1 DPVAVAVVADGRQLT
16 FGELGAAA
24 NRLANWLRGQGVG
37 RESVVGLRLPRGAEM
52 IVGILGVWKA
62 GAAYLPVDSEL
73 PVERVEFMLAD
84 AGVDVVVG
92 AQELAWS
99 VDASDALPGV
109 AVESAGLAYVIYTSG
124 STGVPKGV
132 AVTHGSLANYV
143 SSVSERLGWTM
154 PGARYALLQAQV
166 TDLGNTVVFSSLAT
180 GGQLHV
186 LDEESVT
193 DPDTVVGYLAEQS
206 IDAFKVVPSHLQAL
220 TSIAGIEPLL
230 PGQSVVLGG
239 EAAPVGWVRE
249 LVEAAAAGGR
259 RVFNHYGPTETT
271 VGVAT
276 AELTRE
282 LVAGGVVPVGAP
294 IANTRLYVLDD
305 ALAPAPTGVVGELYV
320 AGAGL
325 ARGYVGR
332 PSLTGERFVACPFG
346 PGSGERMYRTGDLV
360 KWSPE
365 GHLIF
370 LGRVDEQV
378 KVRGFRIEPGEIET
392 TLRSHPD
399 LTQAVVIARE
409 DNPGDKRLVAY
420 VVAADGEEP
429 ENLREFVTERLPEY
443 MVPAAVVSLPELP
456 LTANG
461 KLDRKGL
468 PAPEES
474 GGGVGRAPANETEAA
489 LCEIFAEVLGLESVG
504 ADDSFFELGGHS
516 LLAIRLLSR
525 IRGRLAAEVKIR
537 TLFEDPTP
545 AGLAAG
551 LGRATGTA
559 LVEVPDNLI
568 PDGAEQI
575 TPEMLPLVELEQTE
589 IDRVVAT
596 VEGGAA
602 NVADVYPLAP
612 LQEGMF
618 FHHLMAGDG
627 EDVYLTVRV
636 VEFDSRS
643 RLDAF
648 ADALQ
653 QVVNRHD
660 IYRTGIAWE
669 GLREPLQVV
678 RRHVE
683 VPVIEHSLE
692 LDSTEPAGMVES
704 LVAQAGSA
712 MDLGRAPLMDLH
724 PAEVAEGRW
733 LVVVRMHHLLQDHLG
748 MDVLLE
754 ELRSVLSGAAD
765 QLAPA
770 LPFRN
775 FVAQTRAVPREEH
788 ERFFAELLGDVTEP
802 TAPYGLLEARGDGS
816 GIVEAGMPLPVGLTD
831 ELRRVARELGVST
844 ATVMHVVWARVLATL
859 SGRDDVVFGTVLF
872 GRMNAGEGA
881 DRVVGPFMNTLPM
894 RVRTGQVG
902 VRAAVEQMR
911 DQLTALMEH
920 EHAPLAVAQQAS
932 GIADHTPLFTSL
944 FNYRHI
950 SRPAPSATDEQL
962 GEQRPVKGIRT
973 VFGEQRSNYP
983 LGVSVND
990 LGSDGLGLS
999 MQTVDSLDPRAL
1011 GRMVCIAT
1019 EGVVAA
1025 LTEVVNGGSDV
1036 ALGAVDVLGVDER
1049 ELLVSGWNDTAVD
1062 VSGVS
1067 GVSVVEL
1074 FGRRAREV
1082 PGAVAVVVGEGEL
1095 SYAELDVRSNRLAHF
1110 LRGQGVG
1117 AESVVGLCLP
1127 RGGDLVAGMLG
1138 VLKAGAAFL
1147 PLDAGLPVERVAH
1160 MLADSRV
1167 GLVLGAGE
1175 TLEDLPAGRVRM
1187 VALDDPMTAMLVDAC
1202 ADVPPDVVIDPAG
1215 LAYVIYTSGST
1226 GTPKGVA
1233 VTHDGVANLVA
1244 AQGERFAVERGSR
1257 VLQFA
1262 SVGFDAAVSEVL
1274 VTLCAG
1280 AGLVMASADELL
1292 PGGGLVELVARHGV
1306 THATLPPAVLGA
1318 LDDVDLDSVTTLVS
1332 AGEALDAGLVA
1343 RWAAGRRLINAY
1355 GPTEIT
1361 VCASMSVPLAAGDEP
1376 TIGGPIANT
1385 RLYVLDAGL
1394 QPVPVGVAGE
1404 LYVAGVGVARGY
1416 VGRPGLTGERFV
1428 ACPFG
1433 TGSGERMYR
1442 TGDMVKWSP
1451 DGQLLFA
1458 GRADEQVKIRGFRIE
1473 PGEIEAALLTHAD
1486 VRQAV
1491 VVAREDSP
1499 GDKRLVGYVVAG
1511 GDEEPEGLRE
1521 LVAARLPE
1529 YMVPA
1534 AFVTLP
1540 ELPLTANGKL
1550 DRKALPA
1557 PEYVAGTGRA
1567 PATVQEEILCAAFA
1581 EVLGLESV
1589 GVADSFFAL
1598 GGHSLLAVRLVSR
1611 IRVVLGVEVEVR
1623 TLFEAPTVAG
1633 LAGRLAE
1640 GAGQARMPLGAAVRP
1655 ERVPLSFAQQ
1665 RLWFLAQLEGPSAT
1679 YNISTPIRIQ
1689 GVDAAVLEQALRDVI
1704 GRHESLRTVFP
1715 ATDGQPYQQILD
1727 PDELDWHVT
1736 VTDVEPDALRAT
1748 AAQAANY
1755 AFDLSAEL
1763 PIRACLLQAGAD
1775 EQVLVLVV
1783 HHIAFDGWSR
1793 GPLARDVSTA
1803 YEARLRGEAPVW
1815 EPLPVQYA
1823 DYAVWQRELLGE
1835 ESDPDSLLSRQVE
1848 YWRQALAGAPE
1859 ELELPVDRQ
1868 RPAVASHQGHRVP
1881 VRIPVGVHQRMVELA
1896 RAEGVTTFMVAQAA
1910 LAVTLSRL
1918 GAGTDIPI
1926 GSPIAGRTDE
1936 ALDDLV
1942 GLFINTLVIRTDLS
1956 GDPDFRQI
1964 LARVRETSLAAF
1976 AHQDM
1981 PFERLVEELTPSRSL
1996 ARHPLFQVLLTLR
2009 NLESATLDLPE
2020 VRSEPFHGSGSA
2032 ARFDMDVSLHEV
2044 FDEQGRPAGVGGGMT
2059 VAVDLFEAETAS
2071 RLADWFVGVVDA
2083 VTAAP
2088 DVALHAVDVLDA
2100 VERDLVVGQWNETA
2114 VAVPGVGLVERFEGW
2129 AARCPDAVAVVSG
2142 GREVS
2147 YGELNQRA
2155 NRLAWWLLARG
2166 AGPERFVAVALPRS
2180 VELLV
2185 ALLAVAKSGA
2195 GYLPLDMDYPAERL
2209 EFMLAESAP
2218 VTVLSSVQLAQGVP
2232 GAGPVALVDDADTA
2246 AEIGACSA
2254 ANVTDADRRVPVA
2267 GGHPMYVIYTSGS
2280 TGRPKGVV
2288 VSRAALVNL
2297 LVGMQQ
2303 QLGLSREDR
2312 LLALTTVGFDIAGLE
2327 LFLPLTHGAAVVMGA
2342 KELVYDQDAF
2352 GRTIQESGA
2361 SVVQATPTL
2370 WRSVLA
2376 GGRVDLGGVR
2386 VLVGGEALPA
2396 DLAGRL
2402 AQAAAG
2408 VVNVYGPTETT
2419 VWSTSARVEP
2429 GHVGEPLIG
2438 GPIANT
2444 RLYVL
2449 DEGLRPV
2456 PVGVAGELYIAGAGV
2471 ARGYLGR
2478 PGLTG
2483 ERFVA
2488 CPFGSGS
2495 GERMYRTGDRVR
2507 WTREGQLAFL
2517 GRADEQVKVRG
2528 FRIEPGEIEAA
2539 LLTDPNVTQA
2549 AVVVREDNPGDKR
2562 LVAYLVPADAE
2573 DLDFDD
2579 LRAFVASRLPEY
2591 MVPAA
2596 FVTLPELPLTANGKL
2611 DRKALPAPEYT
2622 AGDGRGPA
2630 TVREEI
2636 LCVAFAEVLGVE
2648 SIGVDDDFFARG
2660 GHSLLAISLVERL
2673 RGRGVAVSVRALFE
2687 SPTPAGLARTADVGT
2702 LEVPENLI
2710 PADAEQITPEMLPLV
2725 ELSQTDIDRV
2735 VATVD
2740 GGVANVADIYP
2751 LAPLQEGMFF
2761 HHLMAGD
2768 GEDVYLTARVVE
2780 FDSRSRL
2787 DEFVQALQQVV
2798 DRHDIYRTGVVWE
2811 GLREPVQVV
2820 WRRAELPVVEHTL
2833 EAVGTEPTASAEN
2846 LMARAGSVM
2855 DLGRAPLMD
2864 LHAAQAPEGR
2874 WLAVVRMHHMVQDH
2888 LGMDMLLG
2896 ELRAVLSG
2904 EAVDMAPALPFRN
2917 FVAQTRA
2924 VPREEHERFFAD
2936 LLSDVT
2942 EPTAP
2947 YGLLGVQGDGA
2958 DVAAERVPL
2967 PGEQVAALRRV
2978 ARELG
2983 VSPATVLHVAWA
2995 RVLAT
3000 LAGRDDVVF
3009 GTVLFGRMNAGAG
3022 ADRVLGP
3029 FMNTLPVRIRTAG
3042 VGVRAAVEGMRDQL
3056 AALLE
3061 HEHAPL
3067 AMAQRASAV
3076 VGDMPVFTSL
3086 FNYRHGV
3093 QKADASGDRQ
3103 VEGVKHL
3110 SRRERTNYPLTVAVN
3125 DLGPEK
3131 LSLSVEAVQPIDA
3144 AAVGHLM
3151 RTAVESVLN
3160 ALDAVLGGSP
3170 DPRLDA
3176 LNILEPQERDVVV
3189 RQWNDTAVDV
3199 VDVSVPASFER
3210 WASESPDS
3218 AAVVF
3223 EGVELTYGALDVAAS
3238 RLASWLR
3245 GRGVGRESVVGLRL
3259 PRGPEMVVGILG
3271 VWKAGAAYLPIDSA
3285 LPAER
3290 VEVMLVDAG
3299 VELTVGVEE
3308 LEASADASEMAS
3320 DVAVDPASLAYVIF
3334 TSGSTGTPKGVGVS
3348 HGSVANLVSVF
3359 GPVMGAGPGVGVLQ
3373 FASFSFDASVLD
3385 VAVAL
3390 ASGATLWIASEEQR
3404 REPRRLRELE
3414 GVGAASVVP
3423 SLLEVLDP
3431 DDLARVG
3438 PMVVG
3443 SEAVSEAVAR
3453 TWSPGR
3459 DLVHAYGPTEA
3470 TVITAIGTVDAGR
3483 SGVVPFGRPIANT
3496 RMFVLDPA
3504 LQPVPIGVT
3513 GELYVAGSAL
3523 ARGYVGRP
3531 GLTGE
3536 RFVACPFGPGAGQR
3550 MYRTGDLVKWSPDGQ
3565 LVFAGRADEQVKIRG
3580 FRVEPGDI
3588 EAALLT
3594 DPNVTQA
3601 AVIAREDSPGHR
3613 QLVAYVVPNGH
3624 EPEGLRELV
3633 ASRLPDYMVPAA
3645 FVTLPEL
3652 PLTTNGKLD
3661 RKALP
3666 APEFATGAG
3675 RAPATVQEEILCAA
3689 FADVL
3694 GVDAVGVDDNFF
3706 LLGGHSLIAVRLIS
3720 RVRALLGVEVGV
3732 RALFEKPSPAGL
3744 AAQLADGAGQVR
3756 TPLRADVRPEQVP
3769 LSFAQRRLW
3778 FIDQLQGPN
3787 ATYNI
3792 TVPHALNGDVDA
3804 AALELAFRDVIAR
3817 HESLRTV
3824 FPAVDGEPYQR
3835 IVDPSDV
3842 SWELEVS
3849 QGAPGGVADVVARAS
3864 KYTFDLAGELPI
3876 KAWLVRDGSD
3886 RQLLHVVMHHIA
3898 SDGWSMGPL
3907 RRDLS
3912 TAYEARLRGEAPTW
3926 EPLPVQYA
3934 DYALWQR
3941 ELLGEESDPESLLSQ
3956 QVEYWRRTL
3965 AGAPEELVLPT
3976 DRQRPAVASH
3986 TGHRVPM
3993 RISAEVHEQLVK
4005 LARSEG
4011 VTTFMVMQAALCVML
4026 SRLGAGT
4033 DIPIGSAVAGR
4044 TDEALDDLVGFFV
4057 NTLVI
4062 RTDLTGDP
4070 EFRQVLARVRE
4081 AGLDA
4086 LAHQDVPFERLVEEL
4101 APSRSMAR
4109 HPLFQVTLDVQNA
4122 ERAAAESTGTTRA
4135 DSGAT
4140 VVGGAAVVTAKLD
4153 LEVMLSEVLDD
4164 EGRPAGLRGALTA
4177 SADLFEAETAERM
4190 ANWLVRVLESVIAA
4204 PELRLRQV
4212 DVLGADERDVLL
4224 REWNDSALAVAG
4236 SSIVELFGQWV
4247 AAAPDAVAVVG
4258 NGEELSYAELD
4269 AAANRLANHLRS
4281 RGVGPESVVGVRL
4294 PRAPEMIVGIMG
4306 VWKAGA
4312 AYLPV
4317 DAALPPE
4324 RLEFMFAD
4332 AGVDLVVGP
4341 EDLGR
4346 SSEAA
4351 GTAPGV
4357 SIAPAG
4363 LAYVIYTSG
4372 STGTPKGVAVS
4383 HSGAANLVAAQRE
4396 RMAVGLGSRVLQF
4409 VSTGFD
4415 VAVCDVLMAL
4425 GTGATL
4431 VTAPADELL
4440 PGGGLAEVVARHGV
4454 TDVALPAAA
4463 LGALA
4468 AEDLASVRTLVV
4480 GGEALDPSL
4489 VRQWAPG
4496 RRMINAYGPTEITVC
4511 ASMSAPLATDDEPPI
4526 GTPLANTRL
4535 YVLDETLRPVPVGVT
4550 GELYVAGPGV
4560 ARGYVGRPSLTGERF
4575 VACPFGSGGERMYR
4589 TGDMV
4594 KWSPDGQLYFAGRAD
4609 EQVKIRGF
4617 RIEPGEIEAALLTHS
4632 DVRQAAVI
4640 ARQYTPGD
4648 RRLVAYVVGET
4659 AGLDTEALQAF
4670 VGARLPEY
4678 MVPAAVVEL
4687 AEFPLTV
4694 NGKLDRKALPA
4705 PAYATGAGRGP
4716 ATPEEEILCAVFAG
4730 VLGVESVGV
4739 DDSFFALGGHSL
4751 LAVRLAARIRSVL
4764 GVELSLRSLFEAPTV
4779 AEVAARLAGP
4789 EADRARL
4796 PLRAGVR
4803 PERLP
4808 LSFAQRRLW
4817 FLAQLEG
4824 PSPTYNIPTPIR
4836 VSGVD
4841 VDALGAALR
4850 DVITRHES
4858 LRTVFPAVDG
4868 EPYQQVLDPDEL
4880 EWALEVTQVEPDELG
4895 EAVSRASRYAFD
4907 LSAELPIR
4915 VWLFQKGQNGQNGQD
4930 GAGEQVLLVLLHHIA
4945 GDGWSM
4951 GPLSRD
4957 LSAAYAAR
4965 LRGEA
4970 PVFEPLPVQYADYA
4984 VWQRELLGDESD
4996 PESLLS
5002 RQVEYWRRTLAGA
5015 PEELTLPTDHPRPA
5029 VASHVGYRA
5038 PVRIP
5043 TEAHQRLVDLA
5054 RAEGVTT
5061 FMVLQAALAVTVSR
5075 LGAGTDIPIGS
5086 PIAGRTDDA
5095 MNDLVGIFLNTLVIR
5110 TDLSGDPE
5118 FRQVLARVR
5127 EASLGAFA
5135 HQDVPFE
5142 RLVEELAP
5150 SRSMARHPLAQVVL
5164 TMQTS
5169 GNASLDM
5176 PGVRA
5181 GGGTGLDSAD
5191 MATLVKFD
5199 LWVSLGEVFDTE
5211 GRPAGLRG
5219 AVTVAADLFDEPTAG
5234 RMADWLVQVLTTVTE
5249 VPEVRLSAVDVLGA
5263 GERDRVLVEW
5273 NDTTSDVAG
5282 SSVVELFERQVAA
5295 VPGGVAVVA
5304 DGEQLTYGEL
5314 GAAADRLACY
5324 LRDVGV
5330 GRESVVGL
5338 CLPRGVE
5345 MVTAILAVWK
5355 AGAGY
5360 LPIDGGLPTE
5370 RVAYLLGDSR
5380 VQVVLGTRDALDD
5393 LPAGRVR
5400 MIAVDDPTTTALL
5413 EGYAG
5418 TAVGLDVDP
5427 AGLAYVIYTSGS
5439 TGVPKGVAVTHGSLA
5454 NYVSSASSRLGW
5466 VVAGARYALL
5476 QAQVTDL
5483 GNTVVFSSLAT
5494 GGQLHVLDE
5503 ESVTDPDAV
5512 AEYVAG
5518 QGIDAFKVVP
5528 SHLQALTSAAGIE
5541 PLLPAGSLVLGGE
5554 AASVG
5559 WVRELLAAAGGRRV
5573 FNHYGPTETTIGVA
5587 TAELTGELVAG
5598 GVVPVGAPIANTR
5611 LFVLDDTLQPVPVGV
5626 TGELYVAGAGL
5637 ARGYVGRPSLTG
5649 ERFVACPFGPGA
5661 GERMYRTGDLVKWSP
5676 DGQLVFAGRADEQV
5690 KVRGF
5695 RIEPGEIQATLLSHP
5710 DVTQAVVI
5718 AREDTPGEKRLIAYV
5733 VPTDGEEV
5741 RGLREFVAGR
5751 LPEYMVPAAVVSL
5764 PELPLT
5770 ANGKLDRKALPAPEY
5785 VAGTGRAPA
5794 TPVEVALCAAFA
5806 EVLGLESVGVD
5817 DNFFD
5822 LGGHSLLAV
5831 RLVSRIRVV
5840 LGVEVEVRSLF
5851 EAPTVAA
5858 LAVQLAEVA
5867 GQARTPLRAA
5877 VRPEQVP
5884 LSFAQRRLWFLAQ
5897 LEGPSATYN
5906 IPTPI
5911 RMRDVDVD
5919 ALGAALRDVIGR
5931 HESLRTVFPAI
5942 DGEPYQHILDPQDLD
5957 WALQVSQVEPEE
5969 LAGAVAQA
5977 SRYAFDLSSEL
5988 PIKGWLFQVDQDE
6001 QDEQVDQD
6009 EELGQN
6015 EQVLVVVMH
6024 HIASDG
6030 WSRGP
6035 LAKDVTT
6042 AYEARL
6048 GGEAPEFEAL
6058 PVQYAD
6064 YTLWQQQLLGEEDD
6078 PESLLSR
6085 QVDYWRRALAGAP
6098 EELALPIDRQRP
6110 AVASHRG
6117 HATGF
6122 RVSAEVH
6129 AQLAE
6134 LARSENVTAFMVMQA
6149 ALAVTLSRL
6158 GAGSDIPIGSPIA
6171 GRNDEALDDLVG
6183 FFLNTLVIRTDLS
6196 GDPEFRQ
6203 VLARVRDASL
6213 GAFAHQDVPFERLV
6227 EELAPERS
6235 MARHPLFQVGLTV
6248 QNTERATVDLP
6259 TAGAGG
6265 GGGGGADGAPSG
6277 IGPMPQPAKFDVD
6290 VVMAEQFD
6298 GEGRPAGWRGVVTT
6312 AADLFDASSAARLA
6326 GWFVRVLGQVSS
6338 APHLR
6343 LGTVDFLSADDHDM
6357 LVSGWNDTVTPVEGE
6372 SVLELFG
6379 RQVDAVP
6386 ETVAVTADGVDLS
6399 YRSLDAAAN
6408 RLAHHLRDLGVG
6420 RESLVGLCLPQ
6431 GAGLVTAMLAVLK
6444 AGAAYLPVDAALP
6457 TERAEFMLAD
6467 SRVEY
6472 VLGTQ
6477 DALADLPVERE
6488 RLVTV
6493 DDSATTARLAALP
6506 TVAPDVVIDPAGL
6519 AYVIYTS
6526 GSTGT
6531 PKGVAVSHDGLA
6543 NLVAAQ
6549 GERFAVERGS
6559 RVLQFASVGFD
6570 AAVSEVFVTLCA
6582 GATLVM
6588 AAAGEPVPGSG
6599 VLDPGVY
6606 RDVTHATLPPAVLR
6620 TLDDADLASVTTLV
6634 SAGEALDAELV
6645 ARWAAGRR
6653 LIN

>member
-1 DPVAVAVVADGRQLT
+1 
-16 FGELGAAA
+16 
-24 NRLANWLRGQGVG
+24 
-37 RESVVGLRLPRGAEM
+37 
-52 IVGILGVWKA
+52 
-62 GAAYLPVDSEL
+62 
-73 PVERVEFMLAD
+73 
-84 AGVDVVVG
+84 
-92 AQELAWS
+92 
-99 VDASDALPGV
+99 
-109 AVESAGLAYVIYTSG
+109 
-124 STGVPKGV
+124 
-132 AVTHGSLANYV
+132 
-143 SSVSERLGWTM
+143 
-154 PGARYALLQAQV
+154 
-166 TDLGNTVVFSSLAT
+166 
-180 GGQLHV
+180 
-186 LDEESVT
+186 
-193 DPDTVVGYLAEQS
+193 
-206 IDAFKVVPSHLQAL
+206 
-220 TSIAGIEPLL
+220 
-230 PGQSVVLGG
+230 
-239 EAAPVGWVRE
+239 
-249 LVEAAAAGGR
+249 
-259 RVFNHYGPTETT
+259 
-271 VGVAT
+271 
-276 AELTRE
+276 
-282 LVAGGVVPVGAP
+282 
-294 IANTRLYVLDD
+294 
-305 ALAPAPTGVVGELYV
+305 
-320 AGAGL
+320 
-325 ARGYVGR
+325 
-332 PSLTGERFVACPFG
+332 
-346 PGSGERMYRTGDLV
+346 
-360 KWSPE
+360 
-365 GHLIF
+365 
-370 LGRVDEQV
+370 
-378 KVRGFRIEPGEIET
+378 
-392 TLRSHPD
+392 
-399 LTQAVVIARE
+399 
-409 DNPGDKRLVAY
+409 
-420 VVAADGEEP
+420 
-429 ENLREFVTERLPEY
+429 
-443 MVPAAVVSLPELP
+443 
-456 LTANG
+456 
-461 KLDRKGL
+461 
-468 PAPEES
+468 
-474 GGGVGRAPANETEAA
+474 
-489 LCEIFAEVLGLESVG
+489 
-504 ADDSFFELGGHS
+504 
-516 LLAIRLLSR
+516 
-525 IRGRLAAEVKIR
+525 
-537 TLFEDPTP
+537 
-545 AGLAAG
+545 
-551 LGRATGTA
+551 
-559 LVEVPDNLI
+559 
-568 PDGAEQI
+568 
-575 TPEMLPLVELEQTE
+575 
-589 IDRVVAT
+589 
-596 VEGGAA
+596 
-602 NVADVYPLAP
+602 
-612 LQEGMF
+612 
-618 FHHLMAGDG
+618 
-627 EDVYLTVRV
+627 
-636 VEFDSRS
+636 
-643 RLDAF
+643 
-648 ADALQ
+648 
-653 QVVNRHD
+653 
-660 IYRTGIAWE
+660 
-669 GLREPLQVV
+669 
-678 RRHVE
+678 
-683 VPVIEHSLE
+683 
-692 LDSTEPAGMVES
+692 
-704 LVAQAGSA
+704 
-712 MDLGRAPLMDLH
+712 
-724 PAEVAEGRW
+724 
-733 LVVVRMHHLLQDHLG
+733 
-748 MDVLLE
+748 
-754 ELRSVLSGAAD
+754 
-765 QLAPA
+765 
-770 LPFRN
+770 
-775 FVAQTRAVPREEH
+775 
-788 ERFFAELLGDVTEP
+788 
-802 TAPYGLLEARGDGS
+802 
-816 GIVEAGMPLPVGLTD
+816 
-831 ELRRVARELGVST
+831 
-844 ATVMHVVWARVLATL
+844 
-859 SGRDDVVFGTVLF
+859 
-872 GRMNAGEGA
+872 
-881 DRVVGPFMNTLPM
+881 
-894 RVRTGQVG
+894 
-902 VRAAVEQMR
+902 
-911 DQLTALMEH
+911 
-920 EHAPLAVAQQAS
+920 
-932 GIADHTPLFTSL
+932 
-944 FNYRHI
+944 
-950 SRPAPSATDEQL
+950 
-962 GEQRPVKGIRT
+962 
-973 VFGEQRSNYP
+973 
-983 LGVSVND
+983 
-990 LGSDGLGLS
+990 
-999 MQTVDSLDPRAL
+999 
-1011 GRMVCIAT
+1011 
-1019 EGVVAA
+1019 
-1025 LTEVVNGGSDV
+1025 
-1036 ALGAVDVLGVDER
+1036 
-1049 ELLVSGWNDTAVD
+1049 
-1062 VSGVS
+1062 
-1067 GVSVVEL
+1067 
-1074 FGRRAREV
+1074 
-1082 PGAVAVVVGEGEL
+1082 
-1095 SYAELDVRSNRLAHF
+1095 
-1110 LRGQGVG
+1110 
-1117 AESVVGLCLP
+1117 
-1127 RGGDLVAGMLG
+1127 
-1138 VLKAGAAFL
+1138 
-1147 PLDAGLPVERVAH
+1147 
-1160 MLADSRV
+1160 
-1167 GLVLGAGE
+1167 
-1175 TLEDLPAGRVRM
+1175 
-1187 VALDDPMTAMLVDAC
+1187 
-1202 ADVPPDVVIDPAG
+1202 
-1215 LAYVIYTSGST
+1215 
-1226 GTPKGVA
+1226 
-1233 VTHDGVANLVA
+1233 
-1244 AQGERFAVERGSR
+1244 
-1257 VLQFA
+1257 
-1262 SVGFDAAVSEVL
+1262 
-1274 VTLCAG
+1274 
-1280 AGLVMASADELL
+1280 
-1292 PGGGLVELVARHGV
+1292 
-1306 THATLPPAVLGA
+1306 
-1318 LDDVDLDSVTTLVS
+1318 
-1332 AGEALDAGLVA
+1332 
-1343 RWAAGRRLINAY
+1343 
-1355 GPTEIT
+1355 
-1361 VCASMSVPLAAGDEP
+1361 
-1376 TIGGPIANT
+1376 
-1385 RLYVLDAGL
+1385 
-1394 QPVPVGVAGE
+1394 
-1404 LYVAGVGVARGY
+1404 
-1416 VGRPGLTGERFV
+1416 
-1428 ACPFG
+1428 
-1433 TGSGERMYR
+1433 
-1442 TGDMVKWSP
+1442 
-1451 DGQLLFA
+1451 
-1458 GRADEQVKIRGFRIE
+1458 
-1473 PGEIEAALLTHAD
+1473 
-1486 VRQAV
+1486 
-1491 VVAREDSP
+1491 
-1499 GDKRLVGYVVAG
+1499 
-1511 GDEEPEGLRE
+1511 
-1521 LVAARLPE
+1521 
-1529 YMVPA
+1529 
-1534 AFVTLP
+1534 
-1540 ELPLTANGKL
+1540 
-1550 DRKALPA
+1550 
-1557 PEYVAGTGRA
+1557 
-1567 PATVQEEILCAAFA
+1567 
-1581 EVLGLESV
+1581 
-1589 GVADSFFAL
+1589 
-1598 GGHSLLAVRLVSR
+1598 
-1611 IRVVLGVEVEVR
+1611 
-1623 TLFEAPTVAG
+1623 
-1633 LAGRLAE
+1633 
-1640 GAGQARMPLGAAVRP
+1640 
-1655 ERVPLSFAQQ
+1655 
-1665 RLWFLAQLEGPSAT
+1665 
-1679 YNISTPIRIQ
+1679 
-1689 GVDAAVLEQALRDVI
+1689 
-1704 GRHESLRTVFP
+1704 
-1715 ATDGQPYQQILD
+1715 
-1727 PDELDWHVT
+1727 
-1736 VTDVEPDALRAT
+1736 
-1748 AAQAANY
+1748 
-1755 AFDLSAEL
+1755 
-1763 PIRACLLQAGAD
+1763 
-1775 EQVLVLVV
+1775 
-1783 HHIAFDGWSR
+1783 
-1793 GPLARDVSTA
+1793 
-1803 YEARLRGEAPVW
+1803 
-1815 EPLPVQYA
+1815 
-1823 DYAVWQRELLGE
+1823 
-1835 ESDPDSLLSRQVE
+1835 
-1848 YWRQALAGAPE
+1848 
-1859 ELELPVDRQ
+1859 
-1868 RPAVASHQGHRVP
+1868 
-1881 VRIPVGVHQRMVELA
+1881 
-1896 RAEGVTTFMVAQAA
+1896 
-1910 LAVTLSRL
+1910 
-1918 GAGTDIPI
+1918 
-1926 GSPIAGRTDE
+1926 
-1936 ALDDLV
+1936 
-1942 GLFINTLVIRTDLS
+1942 
-1956 GDPDFRQI
+1956 
-1964 LARVRETSLAAF
+1964 
-1976 AHQDM
+1976 
-1981 PFERLVEELTPSRSL
+1981 
-1996 ARHPLFQVLLTLR
+1996 
-2009 NLESATLDLPE
+2009 
-2020 VRSEPFHGSGSA
+2020 
-2032 ARFDMDVSLHEV
+2032 
-2044 FDEQGRPAGVGGGMT
+2044 
-2059 VAVDLFEAETAS
+2059 
-2071 RLADWFVGVVDA
+2071 
-2083 VTAAP
+2083 
-2088 DVALHAVDVLDA
+2088 
-2100 VERDLVVGQWNETA
+2100 
-2114 VAVPGVGLVERFEGW
+2114 
-2129 AARCPDAVAVVSG
+2129 
-2142 GREVS
+2142 
-2147 YGELNQRA
+2147 
-2155 NRLAWWLLARG
+2155 
-2166 AGPERFVAVALPRS
+2166 
-2180 VELLV
+2180 
-2185 ALLAVAKSGA
+2185 
-2195 GYLPLDMDYPAERL
+2195 
-2209 EFMLAESAP
+2209 
-2218 VTVLSSVQLAQGVP
+2218 
-2232 GAGPVALVDDADTA
+2232 
-2246 AEIGACSA
+2246 
-2254 ANVTDADRRVPVA
+2254 
-2267 GGHPMYVIYTSGS
+2267 
-2280 TGRPKGVV
+2280 
-2288 VSRAALVNL
+2288 
-2297 LVGMQQ
+2297 
-2303 QLGLSREDR
+2303 
-2312 LLALTTVGFDIAGLE
+2312 
-2327 LFLPLTHGAAVVMGA
+2327 
-2342 KELVYDQDAF
+2342 
-2352 GRTIQESGA
+2352 
-2361 SVVQATPTL
+2361 
-2370 WRSVLA
+2370 
-2376 GGRVDLGGVR
+2376 
-2386 VLVGGEALPA
+2386 
-2396 DLAGRL
+2396 
-2402 AQAAAG
+2402 
-2408 VVNVYGPTETT
+2408 
-2419 VWSTSARVEP
+2419 
-2429 GHVGEPLIG
+2429 
-2438 GPIANT
+2438 
-2444 RLYVL
+2444 
-2449 DEGLRPV
+2449 
-2456 PVGVAGELYIAGAGV
+2456 
-2471 ARGYLGR
+2471 GR

-2528 FRIEPGEIEAA
+2528 FRIEPGEIESA

-2562 LVAYLVPADAE
+2562 LVAYVVPADT
-2573 DLDFDD
+2573 DRVDFND
-2579 LRAFVASRLPEY
+2579 LRAFVAGRLPEY

-2596 FVTLPELPLTANGKL
+2596 FVTLSELPLTANGKL
-2611 DRKALPAPEYT
+2611 DRKALPAPHYL
-2622 AGDGRGPA
+2622 AGAGRGPA

-2648 SIGVDDDFFARG
+2648 SIGVDDDFFAHG

-2710 PADAEQITPEMLPLV
+2710 PADAERITPEMLPLV

-2740 GGVANVADIYP
+2740 GGAANVADIYP

-2820 WRRAELPVVEHTL
+2820 WRRAELPVLEHTL
-2833 EAVGTEPTASAEN
+2833 ETKGTEPTAWAED
-2846 LMARAGSVM
+2846 LMARSGAVM

-2904 EAVDMAPALPFRN
+2904 EAMDMAPALPFRN

-2936 LLSDVT
+2936 LLGDVT

-2947 YGLLGVQGDGA
+2947 YGLLGVQGDGT

-2995 RVLAT
+2995 RVLAI

-3029 FMNTLPVRIRTAG
+3029 FMNTLPVRVRTAG

-3093 QKADASGDRQ
+3093 QKADTPGDQQ

-3151 RTAVESVLN
+3151 RTALGSVLN

-3176 LNILEPQERDVVV
+3176 LNLLEPQERDVVV

-3199 VDVSVPASFER
+3199 SGVSVPASFER
-3210 WASESPDS
+3210 WVAEAPGSV
-3218 AAVVF
+3218 AVVF
-3223 EGVELTYGALDVAAS
+3223 EGVELTYGDVDVAAN
-3238 RLASWLR
+3238 RLANWLR
-3245 GRGVGRESVVGLRL
+3245 ARGVGAESVVGLRL

-3271 VWKAGAAYLPIDSA
+3271 VWKAGAAYLPIDAA
-3285 LPAER
+3285 LPVER

-3299 VELTVGVEE
+3299 VQVVVGVEE
-3308 LEASADASEMAS
+3308 LESSGDVSEMAL
-3320 DVAVDPASLAYVIF
+3320 DVAVDPAGLAYVIF
-3334 TSGSTGTPKGVGVS
+3334 TSGSTGAPKGVGVS

-3359 GPVMGAGPGVGVLQ
+3359 APVMGAGPGVGVLQ

-3390 ASGATLWIASEEQR
+3390 ASGATLWIASDEQR
-3404 REPRRLRELE
+3404 REPWRLRELE

-3431 DDLARVG
+3431 DDLAQVG

-3470 TVITAIGTVDAGR
+3470 TVITAIGTVDADR

-3496 RMFVLDPA
+3496 RMFVLDPV

-3536 RFVACPFGPGAGQR
+3536 RFVACPFGPGSGER
-3550 MYRTGDLVKWSPDGQ
+3550 MYRTGDLVKWSQDGQ
-3565 LVFAGRADEQVKIRG
+3565 LVFAGRVDEQVKIRG
-3580 FRVEPGDI
+3580 FRIEPGDI

-3594 DPNVTQA
+3594 DPSVTQA
-3601 AVIAREDSPGHR
+3601 AVIAREDSPGDR

-3624 EPEGLRELV
+3624 EPQGLRELV

-3661 RKALP
+3661 RRALP
-3666 APEFATGAG
+3666 APQYTTGTG

-3732 RALFEKPSPAGL
+3732 RALFEKPTPAGL
-3744 AAQLADGAGQVR
+3744 AAQLADGTGQVR

-3792 TVPHALNGDVDA
+3792 TVPHPLNGDVDA

-3842 SWELEVS
+3842 SWELEVY
-3849 QGAPGGVADVVARAS
+3849 QGAPGDVADVVGRAS

-3907 RRDLS
+3907 RRDLT

-3976 DRQRPAVASH
+3976 DRQRPAAASH

-4044 TDEALDDLVGFFV
+4044 IDEALDDLVGFFV

-4062 RTDLTGDP
+4062 RTDLAGDP

-4109 HPLFQVTLDVQNA
+4109 HPLFQVTLDVQNV
-4122 ERAAAESTGTTRA
+4122 ERAAAEPTGATRA

-4140 VVGGAAVVTAKLD
+4140 AVGGAALVTAKLD

-4164 EGRPAGLRGALTA
+4164 EGRPAGLRGVLTA

-4190 ANWLVRVLESVIAA
+4190 ANWFARVLESVTAA

-4224 REWNDSALAVAG
+4224 REWNDSALEMPF
-4236 SSIVELFGQWV
+4236 SSIVELFAQWV

-4346 SSEAA
+4346 SSETS
-4351 GTAPGV
+4351 GTAPEV
-4357 SIAPAG
+4357 FIAPAG

-4383 HSGAANLVAAQRE
+4383 HSGAANLVAAQRD
-4396 RMAVGLGSRVLQF
+4396 RMAVGQGSRVLQF

-4440 PGGGLAEVVARHGV
+4440 PGGGLADVVARHGV

-4511 ASMSAPLATDDEPPI
+4511 ASMSAPLVTDDEPPI

-4535 YVLDETLRPVPVGVT
+4535 YVLDDTLQPAPVGVT

-4560 ARGYVGRPSLTGERF
+4560 ARGYVGRPSSTGERF
-4575 VACPFGSGGERMYR
+4575 VACPFGPGAGERMYR

-4594 KWSPDGQLYFAGRAD
+4594 KWSPDGQLFFAGRAD

-4617 RIEPGEIEAALLTHS
+4617 RIEPGEIEAALLTHP
-4632 DVRQAAVI
+4632 DVRQAVVI
-4640 ARQYTPGD
+4640 ARRHTSGD

-4659 AGLDTEALQAF
+4659 AGLDAEALQAF
-4670 VGARLPEY
+4670 VGGRLPEY
-4678 MVPAAVVEL
+4678 MVPAAVMEL

-4694 NGKLDRKALPA
+4694 NGKLDRQALPA
-4705 PAYATGAGRGP
+4705 PEYATGAGRGP

-4764 GVELSLRSLFEAPTV
+4764 GVELPLRALFEAPTV

-4789 EADRARL
+4789 EVDRVRL

-4824 PSPTYNIPTPIR
+4824 PSATYNIPTPIR

-4841 VDALGAALR
+4841 VDALDAALR

-4915 VWLFQKGQNGQNGQD
+4915 VWLFQNGQNGQNDPD
-4930 GAGEQVLLVLLHHIA
+4930 GPDEQVLLVLLHHIA

-4957 LSAAYAAR
+4957 LSAAYSAR

-4970 PVFEPLPVQYADYA
+4970 PVWEPLPVQYADYA
-4984 VWQRELLGDESD
+4984 LWQRELLGEESD

-5002 RQVEYWRRTLAGA
+5002 RQAEYWRRTLAGA

-5086 PIAGRTDDA
+5086 PIAGRTDEA

-5191 MATLVKFD
+5191 VATLVKFD

-5263 GERDRVLVEW
+5263 GERDRVLVGW
-5273 NDTTSDVAG
+5273 NDTAVEAG
-5282 SSVVELFERQVAA
+5282 SSSVVELFERRVAA
-5295 VPGGVAVVA
+5295 DPGGVAVVA

-5360 LPIDGGLPTE
+5360 LPIDGGVPTE

-5380 VQVVLGTRDALDD
+5380 AQVVLGTRDALDD

-5418 TAVGLDVDP
+5418 TPVGLDIDP

-5454 NYVSSASSRLGW
+5454 NYVSSVSSRLGW
-5466 VVAGARYALL
+5466 VVAGERYALL

-5483 GNTVVFSSLAT
+5483 GNTVVFTSLAT
-5494 GGQLHVLDE
+5494 GGQLHVLGE
-5503 ESVTDPDAV
+5503 ESVTDPEAV

-5541 PLLPAGSLVLGGE
+5541 PLLPVRSLVLGGE
-5554 AASVG
+5554 AASAG
-5559 WVRELLAAAGGRRV
+5559 WVRELVQAAAVGGRRV

-5587 TAELTGELVAG
+5587 TVELTGELVAG
-5598 GVVPVGAPIANTR
+5598 GVVPIGTPIANTR
-5611 LFVLDDTLQPVPVGV
+5611 LFVLDDTLQPAPVGV
-5626 TGELYVAGAGL
+5626 TGELYVAGEAL

-5649 ERFVACPFGPGA
+5649 ERFVACPFSPGS
-5661 GERMYRTGDLVKWSP
+5661 GERMYRTGDLAKWSAE
-5676 DGQLVFAGRADEQV
+5676 GQLAFVGRADEQV

-5695 RIEPGEIQATLLSHP
+5695 RIEPGEIQATLLTHP
-5710 DVTQAVVI
+5710 DVTQAAVI

-5741 RGLREFVAGR
+5741 QGPREFVAGR

-5794 TPVEVALCAAFA
+5794 TPAEVTLCAAFA

-5817 DNFFD
+5817 DDFFE

-5840 LGVEVEVRSLF
+5840 LGVEVEVRTLF

-5858 LAVQLAEVA
+5858 LAGQLAEVA
-5867 GQARTPLRAA
+5867 GQARIPLRAA
-5877 VRPEQVP
+5877 VRPERLP

-5911 RMRDVDVD
+5911 RMRDVDVE

-5931 HESLRTVFPAI
+5931 HESLRTVFPAV
-5942 DGEPYQHILDPQDLD
+5942 DGEPYQHILGPRDLD
-5957 WALQVSQVEPEE
+5957 WVLQVCQVEPEE

-5988 PIKGWLFQVDQDE
+5988 PIKAWLFQVGQVGQVGQDKQVG
-6001 QDEQVDQD
+6001 QD
-6009 EELGQN
+6009 

-6042 AYEARL
+6042 AYEARR

-6085 QVDYWRRALAGAP
+6085 QVDYWRQALAGAP
-6098 EELALPIDRQRP
+6098 EELALPLDRQRP

-6122 RVSAEVH
+6122 RVPAEVH
-6129 AQLAE
+6129 ARLVE
-6134 LARSENVTAFMVMQA
+6134 VARSENVTAFMVMQA

-6248 QNTERATVDLP
+6248 QNTERATVDLSA
-6259 TAGAGG
+6259 AGP
-6265 GGGGGADGAPSG
+6265 GGGADGSPSG

-6298 GEGRPAGWRGVVTT
+6298 GEGRPAGWHGVVTT
-6312 AADLFDASSAARLA
+6312 AADLFDASSAASLA

-6338 APHLR
+6338 APQLR
-6343 LGTVDFLSADDHDM
+6343 LGTVDLLSADDRDM

-6399 YRSLDAAAN
+6399 YGSLDAAAN

-6420 RESLVGLCLPQ
+6420 RESLVGLCLPR

-6457 TERAEFMLAD
+6457 TERVEFMLSE
-6467 SRVEY
+6467 SRVAF
-6472 VLGTQ
+6472 VIGTQ

-6493 DDSATTARLAALP
+6493 DDSATTARLAVLP
-6506 TVAPDVVIDPAGL
+6506 TVAPEVAIDPAGL

-6531 PKGVAVSHDGLA
+6531 PKGVAGTHDGLV

-6582 GATLVM
+6582 GATLVV
-6588 AAAGEPVPGSG
+6588 AAVGEPVAGSG
-6599 VLDPGVY
+6599 VLDPEVY
-6606 RDVTHATLPPAVLR
+6606 RGVTHATLPPAVLR

-6634 SAGEALDAELV
+6634 SAGEALDAGSV
-6645 ARWAAGRR
+6645 ARWGAGRR
-6653 LIN
+6653 LINAYGPTEITVCASMSEPLAAGDEPTIGGPIANSRLFVLDAGLQPVPVGVAGELYVAGVGVARGYVGRPSLTAERFVACPFGTGSGERMYRTGDLAKWTSDGQLLFVGRVDEQVKIRGFRIEPREIEAVLSTHADVAQVAVVAREDTPGDRRLIAYVVGETAGLDAEALQAFVGGRLPEYMVPAAFVTLPELPLTTNGKLDRKALPEPEYATGTGRAPATVQEEILCAAFADILGVQAVGVDDNFFRLGGHSLLAVRLISRIRTVLGVEVRVRALFEAPTVARLAALLAEDTGQARIPLRVATRPERVPLSFAQQRLWFLAQLEGPSPTYNIATPIRLRGDVDAASLEQALRDVIERHESLRTVFPAHDGKPYQQILDLSELDWELQVRRLDRGEMSDAVGEASQYAFDLSTELPIRAWLFDAGSDEQLLMVVMHHIAGDGWSMGPLSRDVATAYAARRRGQVPDWEPLAVQYADYTLWQREVLGEESDPDSLLSKQTAYWRQALAGAPEELTLPGDRPRPTTASHRGHRMPVRIPAEVHQPLVDLARAESVTVFMVLQAAMAVTLSRLGAGTDVPIGSPIAGRTDEALDGLVGFFVNTLVIRTDLSGDPEFRQVLARVREASLGAFAHQDVPFERLVEELAPTRSMARHPLTQVLLSMQTSDDASPELPGMRAGAGMGASDEATPSSAKFDLNFGFTEVLDGNGRPAGLHGSVTVAADLFDAPAAGRMAQWFGRVLEQVVASPDVPVSAVDVLDPGERERVLVGWNDTAVEAESSSVVELFERQVGAVPDAVAVVADGEQLTYGELDAAANRLACYLRDLGVGRESVVGLCLPRGVGMVAAILAVWKAGAAYVPIDGALPAERVAYLLADSRAQLVLGTHEALNERSAGRVRMIALDDPATVALLEGYADTSPEVAVDRAGLAYVIYTSGSTGTPKGVAVTHGSLANYVESVSGRLGWTAVGARYALLQAQVTDLGNTVVFTSLATGGQLHVLEEAAVTDPEEVARYVTEQNIDALKAVPSHLQALTAAAGVEALLPTRSLVLGGEAGSPGWVQELVETAAAGGRRVFNHYGPTETTIGVATAELTPKTVGGGVVPIGTPIANTRLFVLDEALQPVPVGVTGELYVAGAGLARGYMGRPSQTGERFVACPYGAGGERMYRTGDVTRWGADGQLVFAGRVDEQVKIRGFRIEPGEIEAALSAHPEVARAAVIAREDTPGDKRLVAYVVSVDGDEPDGLREFVAGRLPEHMVPAACVTLPELPLTANGKLDRRALPAPDYTAGATGADEKRNLATSLEYLVSDVFADVLGVDQVGFDDDFFRLGGHSLLAVTLVMRLREKGISTTVRNVFAAPTVAGVVRQLTLASMSDSLGRVLPIRAEGDRPPFFFFHPASGLSWCYRPLTRFVPDGIPLYGLQAAGMDGSGTLPSTIDDMASDYVEQIRAIQPHGPYHLVGFSFGGIPVHEVAVRLQEAGETVAALVVMDTYPSQHRGDEAVRPPEDVRPDGAEALEAGQATVRPAVEQPDPEAQLREDAARLRGEVGDIIDGITEEELLLITKIFRNNTRLRKRHEAGVFHGDMLVIVAEGTEDSPSHDSQLWRWEPHVRGSMSAVGLPCRHTDLMLPDMLSRAWEAIAAWMESRSAESGT